1 MYTLND
7 YYKLENE
14 KLKLRIAIIN
24 GDTTEATRR
33 KLEEIE
39 EKIENIAEELS
50 WTIEKEETNYEKNKI
65 IRKKS

>member
-1 MYTLND
+1 MYPLND

-24 GDTTEATRR
+24 GDITEATRR

>member
-24 GDTTEATRR
+24 GDITEATRR

-39 EKIENIAEELS
+39 EKFENIAEELS
-50 WTIEKEETNYEKNKI
+50 WTIEKEETNYENNKI

>member
-14 KLKLRIAIIN
+14 KLNLRIAIIN
-24 GDTTEATRR
+24 GDITEATRR

-50 WTIEKEETNYEKNKI
+50 WTIEKEETNYENNKI

>member
-24 GDTTEATRR
+24 GDITEATRR

-50 WTIEKEETNYEKNKI
+50 WTIENEETNYENNKI

>member
-24 GDTTEATRR
+24 GDITEATRR

-39 EKIENIAEELS
+39 EKIENMAEELS
-50 WTIEKEETNYEKNKI
+50 WTIEKEEANYENNKI

>member
-24 GDTTEATRR
+24 GDITEATRR

-39 EKIENIAEELS
+39 EKIENMAEELS

>member
-24 GDTTEATRR
+24 GDITEATRR

-39 EKIENIAEELS
+39 QKIENIAEELS

>member
-24 GDTTEATRR
+24 GDITEATRR

>member
-24 GDTTEATRR
+24 GDITEATRR

-50 WTIEKEETNYEKNKI
+50 WTIEQEETNYENNKI

>member
-24 GDTTEATRR
+24 GDITEATRR

-50 WTIEKEETNYEKNKI
+50 WTIEKEEANYENNKI

>member
-24 GDTTEATRR
+24 GDITEATRR

-50 WTIEKEETNYEKNKI
+50 WTIEKEETNYENNKI

>member
-24 GDTTEATRR
+24 GDITEATRR

-39 EKIENIAEELS
+39 EKNENIAEELS

>member
-14 KLKLRIAIIN
+14 KLKLRMAIIN
-24 GDTTEATRR
+24 GDITDATRR

-39 EKIENIAEELS
+39 EKIGNIAEELS
-50 WTIEKEETNYEKNKI
+50 WSVENEEINYENNKI